1 MVTYVREH
9 PTQVFLPQ
17 PQQLDLE
24 ITDSS
29 LTTMLHVTPVCFK
42 LLRNTDPPP
51 SKQLA
56 WTCKGL
62 ILDAAIHGFVSSNT
76 FIPSNIF

>member
-9 PTQVFLPQ
+9 PTRVFLPQ

-51 SKQLA
+51 LQA
-56 WTCKGL
+56 AC
-62 ILDAAIHGFVSSNT
+62 LDMQRVNSRCCLSWICEFEYFYT
-76 FIPSNIF
+76 F